1 MILGLADRTD
11 RQVGRVSVLNLVTAE
26 TIHGSDE
33 ADDFLQEQKTAVDG
47 DDQRLVRASGSD
59 DFEERFL
66 GGDAVG
72 LLQEAER
79 QSVDRMDELFST
91 FGFFVFLKIK
101 LAVDFSDFVS

>member
-1 MILGLADRTD
+1 VVPGFADGADR
-11 RQVGRVSVLNLVTAE
+11 QIGRVSVFHLVTTE
-26 TIHGSDE
+26 TIDGGDE
-33 ADDFLQEQKTAVDG
+33 TDYFLQQKQATVDG
-47 DDQRLVRASGSD
+47 DDQRLVRAFGSD